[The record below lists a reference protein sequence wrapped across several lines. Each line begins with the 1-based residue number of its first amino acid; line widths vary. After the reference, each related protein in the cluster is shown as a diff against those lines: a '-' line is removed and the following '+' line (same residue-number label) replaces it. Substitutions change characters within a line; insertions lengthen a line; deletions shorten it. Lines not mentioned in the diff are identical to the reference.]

1 MLIERTIA
9 VTSPRP
15 LFDWN
20 RYYAS
25 HNAIVHA
32 IAHHDPDSAEY
43 LMKKHIQVGYEE
55 SLGWRVSNR
64 NNDH

>member
-1 MLIERTIA
+1 MLIERTIP
-9 VTSPRP
+9 SPYP
-15 LFDWN
+15 ASFDWS

-25 HNAIVHA
+25 HNSIVHA

-55 SLGWRVSNR
+55 SLGPTSQSN
-64 NNDH
+64 